1 MLAAVP
7 VTVLGNANPVEG
19 DEEMIVASN
28 EILRGRLKN
37 SQTLK
42 HLGVLV
48 DHLVHDKVTS

>member
-19 DEEMIVASN
+19 DEGMIVASN
-28 EILRGRLKN
+28 EILRGQLKN

-48 DHLVHDKVTS
+48 DHLVHDKVSS